1 MLTLSNVVSMVI
13 IVKTMCDCFQDDEIN
28 NQCQLAEKLNEQM
41 LEQEELIAA
50 TRRDFENLQTE
61 MARIQ
66 VLYIGGTTGAVSLQM
81 VLKLSCWPY

>member
-1 MLTLSNVVSMVI
+1 
-13 IVKTMCDCFQDDEIN
+13 MCLQDDEIN

-50 TRRDFENLQTE
+50 TRRDFENLQAE

-66 VLYIGGTTGAVSLQM
+66 VQHQVAPLVAGHVIKIILSI
-81 VLKLSCWPY
+81 LKKFCSFTLVGFWCFS